1 MENLPGIEIYPY
13 VFLHDFLR
21 YFIAASTAYLL
32 FWVLFKK
39 QWQHRMVQQKWPKTS
54 RKWAEFKYSMSTVVI
69 FSLVGF
75 SIVQLKL
82 RGYTQ
87 VYDNITDYGWGWFVG
102 SLAIMFIAHD
112 AYYYWVHRWMHHP
125 KLFKYV
131 HLVHHKSTNPS
142 PWAAYSFHPIEALLE
157 ALIYVIFV
165 FVMPVHGLALMI
177 FLMAMI
183 IRNVVSHLGMEVL
196 PAWFIR
202 SRWLNWMTSTTHHD
216 LHHKNFNTNYGL
228 YFTWW
233 DQWIG
238 TEDKVYVQTFEEVT
252 SRPRQKEVIPTRK
265 LSKVSS
271 ITIFFFFLPVLHGQ
285 SPVGL
290 WQTIDDKTG
299 EPVAMIEIKQTGD
312 RLEGKIVELLIAADD
327 MGNPVCS
334 ACEGARK
341 GQTVIGMDMIWGFD
355 LKGKKGKI
363 LDPEGGEIYHS
374 KMWLAGEETLKVR
387 GYAGPFNLFYRTQT
401 WQRVEGNDLGNA
413 FTGLWKTIDERS
425 GLPMGLVEIRVEDGE
440 LKGRVKALYPLPWQG
455 SDPICVR
462 CTDERKN
469 QKVVGMTIL
478 WNFIEGQQ
486 RWKQGKLLDPGNG
499 KTYTG
504 SLWLE
509 SADRLKVR
517 GYLGP
522 FYRTQTWN
530 RVKRVSQQ

>member
-21 YFIAASTAYLL
+21 YFLAASTAYLL
-32 FWVLFKK
+32 FWVIFKK
-39 QWQHRMVQQKWPKTS
+39 QWQHRMVQQKWPKAS
-54 RKWAEFKYSMSTVVI
+54 RKWSEFKYSMSTVVI

-87 VYDNITDYGWGWFVG
+87 LYDDIADYGWTWFVT
-102 SLAIMFIAHD
+102 SLVFMFVAHD

-125 KLFKYV
+125 RLFKYV

-165 FVMPVHGLALMI
+165 FCIPLHGLALMI
-177 FLMAMI
+177 FLISMI
-183 IRNVVSHLGMEVL
+183 VRNVLSHLGMEIL
-196 PAWFIR
+196 PNWFIR
-202 SRWLNWMTSTTHHD
+202 SKWLNWMTTTTHHD
-216 LHHKNFNTNYGL
+216 LHHKNFNTNYGI

-233 DQWIG
+233 DRWFG
-238 TEDKVYVQTFEEVT
+238 TEDKAYVQTFEEVT
-252 SRPRQKEVIPTRK
+252 KRPKEPTSRVSPK
-265 LSKVSS
+265 LSKVNS
-271 ITIFFFFLPVLHGQ
+271 TLVFFLFIPALQGQ
-285 SPVGL
+285 SPIGL

-299 EPVAMIEIKQTGD
+299 EPVAMIEIKEKAGK
-312 RLEGKIVELLIAADD
+312 LEGQIVELLLVTDD
-327 MGNPVCS
+327 MGNPICS
-334 ACEGARK
+334 ACEGERR
-341 GQTVIGMDMIWGFD
+341 GEPVIGMDMIWGFD
-355 LKGKKGKI
+355 SSGRKGKI

-374 KMWLAGEETLKVR
+374 KMWLSGDDQLKVR

-401 WQRVEGNDLGNA
+401 WRRMGPQIAGSPFR
-413 FTGLWKTIDERS
+413 GLWKTIDDRS
-425 GLPMGLVEIRVEDGE
+425 GLPMALVEIRMEEDE
-440 LKGRVKALYPLPWQG
+440 LKGRIKELYPLPWEG
-455 SDPICVR
+455 NDPICVKCPGEKR
-462 CTDERKN
+462 N
-469 QKVVGMTIL
+469 QKMVGMTIL
-478 WNFIEGQQ
+478 WNFRAGQQ

-499 KTYTG
+499 KIYTG
-504 SLWLE
+504 ALWLE
-509 SADRLKVR
+509 SRDRLKVR